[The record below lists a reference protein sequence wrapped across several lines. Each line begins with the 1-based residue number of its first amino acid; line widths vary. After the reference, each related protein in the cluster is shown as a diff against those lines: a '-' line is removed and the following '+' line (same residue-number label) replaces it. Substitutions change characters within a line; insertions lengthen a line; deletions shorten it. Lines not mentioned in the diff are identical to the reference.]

1 MNNSLQCG
9 SHTDL
14 GIMSARSSTQHDRA
28 AVPWWRAERPCLFI
42 RPSCWDCIFPWN
54 SEVFLFVEHATSVTT
69 VQYLFSRLSAWF
81 TGGHSGTP
89 FPIFFFFLL
98 AAPTVLMIYDRNFL
112 ELVQWQ
118 ERSWLVYINP
128 SDLCSHVL
136 NYRLMETC
144 CGLLLPIEIR
154 SPPQPGVILIHIQ
167 HPGSRS
173 IGIDLQ

>member
-1 MNNSLQCG
+1 
-9 SHTDL
+9 
-14 GIMSARSSTQHDRA
+14 
-28 AVPWWRAERPCLFI
+28 
-42 RPSCWDCIFPWN
+42 
-54 SEVFLFVEHATSVTT
+54 
-69 VQYLFSRLSAWF
+69 
-81 TGGHSGTP
+81 
-89 FPIFFFFLL
+89 
-98 AAPTVLMIYDRNFL
+98 MIYDRNFL

>member
-1 MNNSLQCG
+1 MSIFKSELLGLYFPPKFRGFSVYGTCNICDNNGIFIQQFTYVVHRGSLWYP
-9 SHTDL
+9 
-14 GIMSARSSTQHDRA
+14 
-28 AVPWWRAERPCLFI
+28 V
-42 RPSCWDCIFPWN
+42 
-54 SEVFLFVEHATSVTT
+54 
-69 VQYLFSRLSAWF
+69 
-81 TGGHSGTP
+81 
-89 FPIFFFFLL
+89 PIFFSPCFFLL

>member
-1 MNNSLQCG
+1 MFDQCSLLRVTEVQC
-9 SHTDL
+9 S
-14 GIMSARSSTQHDRA
+14 
-28 AVPWWRAERPCLFI
+28 
-42 RPSCWDCIFPWN
+42 PS
-54 SEVFLFVEHATSVTT
+54 
-69 VQYLFSRLSAWF
+69 
-81 TGGHSGTP
+81 
-89 FPIFFFFLL
+89 FFFLL
-98 AAPTVLMIYDRNFL
+98 PAPTALMIYDRNFL

-173 IGIDLQ
+173 ISIDLQ

>member
-1 MNNSLQCG
+1 MVHRGSL
-9 SHTDL
+9 
-14 GIMSARSSTQHDRA
+14 RYP
-28 AVPWWRAERPCLFI
+28 VP
-42 RPSCWDCIFPWN
+42 
-54 SEVFLFVEHATSVTT
+54 V
-69 VQYLFSRLSAWF
+69 
-81 TGGHSGTP
+81 
-89 FPIFFFFLL
+89 FFFLL
-98 AAPTVLMIYDRNFL
+98 ASPTVLMIYDRNFL

>member
-1 MNNSLQCG
+1 
-9 SHTDL
+9 
-14 GIMSARSSTQHDRA
+14 MSARSSTQHDRA
-28 AVPWWRAERPCLFI
+28 AVPWWRAERPCLFLSL
-42 RPSCWDCIFPWN
+42 RCSDRIFSRKFW
-54 SEVFLFVEHATSVTT
+54 SFCLFVCGTCNICNNNAIFIQV
-69 VQYLFSRLSAWF
+69 F
-81 TGGHSGTP
+81 TYVVHWGSLKYP
-89 FPIFFFFLL
+89 VPFFFLL
-98 AAPTVLMIYDRNFL
+98 ASPTVLMIYDRNFL

>member
-1 MNNSLQCG
+1 
-9 SHTDL
+9 
-14 GIMSARSSTQHDRA
+14 MS
-28 AVPWWRAERPCLFI
+28 
-42 RPSCWDCIFPWN
+42 
-54 SEVFLFVEHATSVTT
+54 
-69 VQYLFSRLSAWF
+69 YLFSSLPPRF
-81 TGGHSGTP
+81 TEGHSGTP
-89 FPIFFFFLL
+89 FPSFFFFCFVLL

-154 SPPQPGVILIHIQ
+154 SLPQPGVILIHIQ

>member
-1 MNNSLQCG
+1 MFDQCSSLRVTKVLC
-9 SHTDL
+9 S
-14 GIMSARSSTQHDRA
+14 
-28 AVPWWRAERPCLFI
+28 
-42 RPSCWDCIFPWN
+42 PS
-54 SEVFLFVEHATSVTT
+54 
-69 VQYLFSRLSAWF
+69 
-81 TGGHSGTP
+81 
-89 FPIFFFFLL
+89 FFFLL
-98 AAPTVLMIYDRNFL
+98 PAPTVLMIYDRNFL

>member
-1 MNNSLQCG
+1 MTIKQSLCNREQSIGVYYYYVYYFIISEFISFNTRNTNYSNQIYIQYFTNALHWG
-9 SHTDL
+9 SL
-14 GIMSARSSTQHDRA
+14 RYSA
-28 AVPWWRAERPCLFI
+28 PPLFHWL
-42 RPSCWDCIFPWN
+42 P
-54 SEVFLFVEHATSVTT
+54 
-69 VQYLFSRLSAWF
+69 
-81 TGGHSGTP
+81 
-89 FPIFFFFLL
+89 
-98 AAPTVLMIYDRNFL
+98 PTVLMIYDRNFL

-144 CGLLLPIEIR
+144 CGVLLPIEIR

-173 IGIDLQ
+173 ISIDLQ

>member
-1 MNNSLQCG
+1 MTVLRFRDGAQSELLGLYFPLKFRSFSVCGTCNICDNNAIFIQQFTYVVHRGSLWYPV
-9 SHTDL
+9 S
-14 GIMSARSSTQHDRA
+14 
-28 AVPWWRAERPCLFI
+28 
-42 RPSCWDCIFPWN
+42 IF
-54 SEVFLFVEHATSVTT
+54 
-69 VQYLFSRLSAWF
+69 
-81 TGGHSGTP
+81 
-89 FPIFFFFLL
+89 FFFFLL

>member
-1 MNNSLQCG
+1 MHSRE
-9 SHTDL
+9 
-14 GIMSARSSTQHDRA
+14 AEPRA
-28 AVPWWRAERPCLFI
+28 AVSLPQLHKLLSLPFFFVFSSLCIRGKKKNVAFI
-42 RPSCWDCIFPWN
+42 QKKKGNIYSTFDQSSTLRVTEVLCSPS
-54 SEVFLFVEHATSVTT
+54 SS
-69 VQYLFSRLSAWF
+69 
-81 TGGHSGTP
+81 
-89 FPIFFFFLL
+89 FFFFLL
-98 AAPTVLMIYDRNFL
+98 PAPTVLMIYDRNFL

-173 IGIDLQ
+173 ISIDLQ